1 MINLFS
7 KIFKSKDSKNYF
19 FKDFENINKNTNIE
33 KIFRLISNFSEKSEI
48 RYVGGSIRKIINKEK
63 VDDIDLA
70 TNITPTKV
78 CEILKKNDI
87 SFYESGIKH
96 GTITAKVD
104 DYKFEITTLRKD
116 VSTDG
121 RHAEVEFSN
130 DWHEDA
136 SRRDFT
142 FNAIYADLHGNL
154 YDPFNGK
161 KDLELGNVRFIGNP
175 EKRIKEDYLR
185 ILRYVRFF
193 LNYSKVDHNESLK
206 KIIKQN
212 INGISKV
219 SSDRLLDE
227 LRKIFLSNG
236 FLKITKDKFC
246 QEIITLVFPEL
257 INLGILR
264 NINDYT
270 KNLIEKKD
278 FIFLI
283 SLMIIN
289 DTDNSEYFIYK
300 YNISNEDKKRIRFL
314 SNIYS
319 KNLDKS
325 IFKEKNLWKILYYNG
340 KDYLIDLINF
350 KIFQNKKLDK
360 DLVKLKIFFCNQEIP
375 SLKIN
380 ANTLIEKFNYKE
392 GKELGNKLKEIEEFW
407 IENSFK
413 ISDQELNKI
422 IKS

>member
-7 KIFKSKDSKNYF
+7 KIFKSRDSKNYF
-19 FKDFENINKNTNIE
+19 FKDFENLNKKTNIE
-33 KIFRLISNFSEKSEI
+33 KIFRSISNFSEKSEI

-63 VDDIDLA
+63 IDDIDLA
-70 TNITPTKV
+70 TNITPVKV
-78 CEILKKNDI
+78 CEILKKNNI
-87 SFYESGIKH
+87 SFYESGIAH
-96 GTITAKVD
+96 GTITAKVN

-116 VSTDG
+116 ISTDG

-161 KDLELGNVRFIGNP
+161 KDLESGNVKFIGSP

-219 SSDRLLDE
+219 SPDRLLDE
-227 LRKIFLSNG
+227 LKKIVLSDG
-236 FLKITKDKFC
+236 FAKLTKDKFC
-246 QEIITLVFPEL
+246 QEIITLVFPQL
-257 INLGILR
+257 INLGIFK
-264 NINDYT
+264 NINDYS
-270 KNLIEKKD
+270 KKLIEKKD

-283 SLMIIN
+283 SLMIID

-350 KIFQNKKLDK
+350 KILQNKKLDK
-360 DLVKLKIFFCNQEIP
+360 DLVKLKIFFSNQEPPKLEI
-375 SLKIN
+375 K
-380 ANTLIEKFNYKE
+380 AKTLIEKFNYKE

-407 IENSFK
+407 IENLFK

>member
-19 FKDFENINKNTNIE
+19 SKDFENINKSTNIE

-87 SFYESGIKH
+87 SFYESGIEH
-96 GTITAKVD
+96 GTITAKID

-193 LNYSKVDHNESLK
+193 LNYSKVDHDESLK

-219 SSDRLLDE
+219 SPDRLLDE

-246 QEIITLVFPEL
+246 QEIITLVFPQL
-257 INLGILR
+257 INLNILK
-264 NINDYT
+264 NINDYS

-283 SLMIIN
+283 SLMIID

-325 IFKEKNLWKILYYNG
+325 IFKEKNLWKILYHNG
-340 KDYLIDLINF
+340 NDYLNDVINY

-360 DLVKLKIFFCNQEIP
+360 DLVKLKTFFSNQEAP
-375 SLKIN
+375 KLEIN
-380 ANTLIEKFNYKE
+380 ARILIEKFNYKE
-392 GKELGNKLKEIEEFW
+392 GKELGSKLKEIEDFW

-422 IKS
+422 VKN

>member
-19 FKDFENINKNTNIE
+19 SKDFENINKSTNIE

-87 SFYESGIKH
+87 SFYESGIEH
-96 GTITAKVD
+96 GTITAKID

-193 LNYSKVDHNESLK
+193 LNYSKVDHDESLK

-219 SSDRLLDE
+219 SPDRLLDE

-246 QEIITLVFPEL
+246 QEIISLVFPQL
-257 INLGILR
+257 INLGIL
-264 NINDYT
+264 
-270 KNLIEKKD
+270 KNLNEYSKKLIEKKD

-283 SLMIIN
+283 SLMIID

-325 IFKEKNLWKILYYNG
+325 IFKEKNLWKILYHNG
-340 KDYLIDLINF
+340 NDYLNDVINY

-360 DLVKLKIFFCNQEIP
+360 DLVKLKTFFSNQEAP
-375 SLKIN
+375 KLEIN
-380 ANTLIEKFNYKE
+380 ARILIEKFNYKE
-392 GKELGNKLKEIEEFW
+392 GKELGSKLKEIEDFW

-422 IKS
+422 VKN

>member
-7 KIFKSKDSKNYF
+7 KIFKSIDSKNYF
-19 FKDFENINKNTNIE
+19 FKDFENLNKKTNIE
-33 KIFRLISNFSEKSEI
+33 KIFRSISNFSEKSEI

-63 VDDIDLA
+63 IDDIDLA
-70 TNITPTKV
+70 TNITPVKV
-78 CEILKKNDI
+78 CEILKKNNI
-87 SFYESGIKH
+87 SFYESGIAH
-96 GTITAKVD
+96 GTITAKVN

-116 VSTDG
+116 ISTDG

-161 KDLELGNVRFIGNP
+161 KDLESGNVKFIGSP

-219 SSDRLLDE
+219 SPDRLLDE
-227 LRKIFLSNG
+227 LKKIVLSNG
-236 FLKITKDKFC
+236 FAKLTKDKFC
-246 QEIITLVFPEL
+246 QEIIALVFPQL
-257 INLGILR
+257 INLGIFK
-264 NINDYT
+264 NINDYS
-270 KNLIEKKD
+270 KKLIEKKD

-283 SLMIIN
+283 SLMIID

-360 DLVKLKIFFCNQEIP
+360 DLVKLKIFFSNQEPPKLEI
-375 SLKIN
+375 K
-380 ANTLIEKFNYKE
+380 AKTLIEKFNYKE

-407 IENSFK
+407 IENLFK